1 MKLIFIT
8 NDPATARHAD
18 AAGVDRVMVDLEVN
32 GKDARQGHLNTV
44 ISRHTPDDVSAL
56 RKTIDRSEL
65 MVRINPLFRGSQA
78 EINDSVARGANR
90 LMLPMFRHPDEVA
103 RVIDMIRGR
112 VPLTL
117 LLETGASLARLPR
130 IAVLDGIDDVHIGL
144 NDLHLELGLDFM
156 FELFPS
162 GLLDLAS
169 QTLQEAGL
177 PFGIGGVAKLGEG
190 RLPAKLILSEHQR
203 LGSTRVILSRAFY
216 SPDTHWPEDLGHEV
230 MRLRQYLSSAAPDID
245 ANRQALN
252 STVADIASEIAAN
265 RALRDNG

>member
-8 NDPATARHAD
+8 NDLTAARHAD
-18 AAGVDRVMVDLEVN
+18 AAGVDRVMVDLEIN

-44 ISRHTPDDVSAL
+44 ISRHTPGDVSTL
-56 RKTIDRSEL
+56 RKAIDHSEL

-78 EINDSVARGANR
+78 EIDDSVARGADR

-103 RVIDMIRGR
+103 RVIDMIGGR

-117 LLETGASLARLPR
+117 LLETGAALARLPR

-144 NDLHLELGLDFM
+144 NDLHLELRLDFM

-162 GLLDLAS
+162 GILDLAS
-169 QTLQEAGL
+169 QTLHEAGL
-177 PFGIGGVAKLGEG
+177 PFGIGGVAKLDEG
-190 RLPAKLILSEHQR
+190 RLSAKLILSEHLR

-216 SPDTHWPEDLGHEV
+216 SPDTDSPENLGHEIL
-230 MRLRQYLSSAAPDID
+230 RLRQYLSSATPDIET
-245 ANRQALN
+245 NRKALN
-252 STVADIASEIAAN
+252 STVADIASEIASN
-265 RALRDNG
+265 RALHGKA